1 MEVNH
6 IYCGDALEILRT
18 FPDDCIDCVI
28 TSPPYKNAYMGIG
41 ISKGKKVAR
50 FHYENDVGEPL
61 YLIEDV
67 AVELFRVLKKE
78 GIFFLNLGFN
88 KDTGALRPFYIAQ
101 RLLKRR
107 WFCPETIIWHK
118 NNPIPNTANQLT
130 NSFEYI
136 FMFTKRPFYNFP
148 NKDRKYIHN
157 VWKFPISSGNLK
169 HNATFPLELPFRC
182 ISLFTEPK
190 DIILDPFIGVGTTGI
205 AAKKLNRNYIGIDI
219 NPKYVKIAEQR
230 IKIETERK

>member
-1 MEVNH
+1 MEINK
-6 IYCGDALEILRT
+6 IYCGDALKILKD
-18 FPDDCIDCVI
+18 FPDEFVNCII

-61 YLIEDV
+61 YLIEDI
-67 AVELFRVLKKE
+67 AVELFRVLKKR

-101 RLLKRR
+101 RLLKRG

-130 NSFEYI
+130 NSYEYI
-136 FMFTKRPFYNFP
+136 FLFTKRPFYNFP
-148 NKDRKYIHN
+148 SKERKYIHN
-157 VWKFPISSGNLK
+157 VWKFPISSGDSI
-169 HNATFPLELPFRC
+169 HNATFPIKLPLNC
-182 ISLFTEPK
+182 ISLFTNPR
-190 DIILDPFIGVGTTGI
+190 DLILDPFVGIGTTAI
-205 AAKKLNRNYIGIDI
+205 ATKMLDRNYIGIDI
-219 NPKYVKIAEQR
+219 NPKYVKIAEEKLNVKR
-230 IKIETERK
+230 